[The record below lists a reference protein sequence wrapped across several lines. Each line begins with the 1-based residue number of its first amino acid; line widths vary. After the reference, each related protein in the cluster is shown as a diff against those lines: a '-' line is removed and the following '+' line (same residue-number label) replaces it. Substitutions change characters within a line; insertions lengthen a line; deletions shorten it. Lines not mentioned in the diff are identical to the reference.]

1 MLEAVVPDP
10 AWWSRDP
17 SYLGMSVRL
26 GTTAGLG
33 ATDRRVGGSAARS
46 ATGTGAKGGTVGRSA
61 RRVPTASDR
70 QAGGSV
76 LRTGVLL
83 GVGTIGALDEI
94 VLHQLVQWHH
104 FYDHGDEFGRIV
116 SDGLLHLFTL
126 TMLLLGASRLW
137 STRRAI
143 GAVLSARPLRAGLL
157 LGMGGFQLFDGVVNH
172 KVLRLHQ
179 IRADVD
185 NVLPY
190 DIAWNAI
197 ALLLL
202 AAGWISL
209 TADRSA
215 GGRR

>member
-1 MLEAVVPDP
+1 MTGARDAV
-10 AWWSRDP
+10 AAKQGQSAG
-17 SYLGMSVRL
+17 Y
-26 GTTAGLG
+26 GTTK
-33 ATDRRVGGSAARS
+33 
-46 ATGTGAKGGTVGRSA
+46 GTAMGRSA

-76 LRTGVLL
+76 LRTGILL

-94 VLHQLVQWHH
+94 VFHQLVQWHH

-126 TMLLLGASRLW
+126 AVLLLGAFRLW

-143 GAVLSARPLRAGLL
+143 GAVLSARHLRAGVL
-157 LGMGGFQLFDGVVNH
+157 LGMGGFQLFDGLVNH

-179 IRADVD
+179 IRGDVD

-190 DIAWNAI
+190 DVAWNGV